1 MNTLHH
7 NFYMTVLTDNIF
19 LHLISVVSD
28 AHLASSI
35 FLCLSL
41 SSSLAFFCLSSSAFS
56 SSLSSSSTV
65 SGLTFAASLLSRS
78 ARFITLFGCLNGSA
92 LQTNLKIS
100 KAICLLMVQRKFM
113 KATKGNKS
121 TWKYDYPLMAFRK
134 MKDNKKEIVF
144 GVTFWVWACLV
155 GHLY

>member
-1 MNTLHH
+1 MLSALTFFFMNTLHH
-7 NFYMTVLTDNIF
+7 NFYMTVLSDNIF

-56 SSLSSSSTV
+56 SSLSSSSIV
-65 SGLTFAASLLSRS
+65 SGLILAASLLSRS

-92 LQTNLKIS
+92 LRTNSKIS
-100 KAICLLMVQRKFM
+100 KAIWLF
-113 KATKGNKS
+113 AYG
-121 TWKYDYPLMAFRK
+121 A
-134 MKDNKKEIVF
+134 KEIYESKK
-144 GVTFWVWACLV
+144 GK
-155 GHLY
+155 

>member
-1 MNTLHH
+1 
-7 NFYMTVLTDNIF
+7 MTVLSDNIF
-19 LHLISVVSD
+19 FHLISVVSD

-56 SSLSSSSTV
+56 SSLSSSSAV
-65 SGLTFAASLLSRS
+65 SGLIFAASLLSRS

-92 LQTNLKIS
+92 LQTKS
-100 KAICLLMVQRKFM
+100 ARQYDCLLMVQRKFM
-113 KATKGNKS
+113 EARKGNKS
-121 TWKYDYPLMAFRK
+121 TWKYDYPLKAYRK
-134 MKDNKKEIVF
+134 MKDNKKEIVV
-144 GVTFWVWACLV
+144 GVTLWVWACLV